1 MQRRQ
6 ALRVMALIGV
16 ASGLVAQPAARASPR
31 GPQNTLPDPDLL
43 NPEAPWPL
51 VLTAEERSLLTTL
64 VDVILPADVRSPAAT
79 DLDAVDFIDEWVS
92 APYPDQQADAL
103 IVRDGLRWLQLEAR
117 QRFTLSFADLSEAQ
131 LEQIADDVC
140 SVERVQAAHQIGG
153 RCFAKVRDL
162 TAAAVWSTPEGMRDL
177 GFIGNQPLPQWL
189 PPPDVVLV
197 QLGLAV
203 ADPEAENYNS

>member
-16 ASGLVAQPAARASPR
+16 ATGLAAQPAARASPR
-31 GPQNTLPDPDLL
+31 GPKNTLPDPDLL

-51 VLTAEERSLLTTL
+51 VLTADERSLLATL
-64 VDVILPADVRSPAAT
+64 VDVILPADTRSPAAS
-79 DLDAVDFIDEWVS
+79 DLGAVDFIDEWVS

-103 IVRDGLRWLQLEAR
+103 VVRDGLPWFRHAAK
-117 QRFTLSFADLSEAQ
+117 QRFALAFADLNDAQ

-140 SVERVQAAHQIGG
+140 SLEDVQATHQAGA

-162 TAAAVWSTPEGMRDL
+162 TAAAVWSTPEGMTDL
-177 GFIGNQPLPQWL
+177 GFIGNQPLPEWL
-189 PPPDVVLV
+189 PPPTVVLV
-197 QLGLAV
+197 KLGLDV
-203 ADPEAENYNS
+203 ADSDLENK

>member
-16 ASGLVAQPAARASPR
+16 ATGLAAQPAARASPR
-31 GPQNTLPDPDLL
+31 GPKNTLPDPDLL

-51 VLTAEERSLLTTL
+51 VLTADERSLLATL
-64 VDVILPADVRSPAAT
+64 VDVILPADTRSPAAS
-79 DLDAVDFIDEWVS
+79 DLGAVDFIDEWVS

-103 IVRDGLRWLQLEAR
+103 VVRDGLPWFRDAAR
-117 QRFTLSFADLSEAQ
+117 QRFALAFADLSDAQ

-140 SVERVQAAHQIGG
+140 SLEDVQATHQAGA

-162 TAAAVWSTPEGMRDL
+162 TAAAVWSTPEGMTDL
-177 GFIGNQPLPQWL
+177 GFIGNQPLPEWL
-189 PPPDVVLV
+189 PPPAVVLV
-197 QLGLAV
+197 KLGLDV
-203 ADPEAENYNS
+203 ADSDLEIK

>member
-6 ALRVMALIGV
+6 ALRVMALLGV
-16 ASGLVAQPAARASPR
+16 AGGLAAQPAARASPR
-31 GPQNTLPDPDLL
+31 GPKNTLPDPDLL
-43 NPEAPWPL
+43 HPEAPWPL

-79 DLDAVDFIDEWVS
+79 ALGAVDFIDEWVS

-103 IVRDGLRWLQLEAR
+103 VVRDGLPWFRQAAE
-117 QRFTLSFADLSEAQ
+117 QRFPLSFTDLSDVQ

-140 SVERVQAAHQIGG
+140 SLESAQATHQAGA

-162 TAAAVWSTPEGMRDL
+162 TAAAVWSTPEGMTDL
-177 GFIGNQPLPQWL
+177 GFIGNQPLPEWL
-189 PPPDVVLV
+189 PPPDIVLV
-197 QLGLAV
+197 KLGLDV
-203 ADPEAENYNS
+203 ADSDLENK